1 MAKKGIDSTFLH
13 YGIKRDDMEIIEQV
27 CVDSGIDADWM
38 KEKILKV
45 YQEEKI
51 LKVYQEERKSDN
63 LDEKKV
69 AKIINKALK
78 SL

>member
-13 YGIKRDDMEIIEQV
+13 YGIKQSDMEIIEQV
-27 CVDSGIDADWM
+27 CIDSDVDSEWL
-38 KEKILKV
+38 KEKILKA
-45 YQEEKI
+45 YQEEK
-51 LKVYQEERKSDN
+51 RTDN

-69 AKIINKALK
+69 SKIINKALK

>member
-13 YGIKRDDMEIIEQV
+13 YGIKRDDMELIEQV
-27 CVDSGIDADWM
+27 CVDSGIDTDWM

-45 YQEEKI
+45 YQEEK
-51 LKVYQEERKSDN
+51 KSDN

>member
-13 YGIKRDDMEIIEQV
+13 YGIKQDDMAIVEQV
-27 CVDSGIDADWM
+27 CNDSGIDAEWM
-38 KEKILKV
+38 K
-45 YQEEKI
+45 EKI

>member
-13 YGIKRDDMEIIEQV
+13 YGIKQNDMEIIEQV
-27 CVDSGIDADWM
+27 CIDSDVDTEWL

-45 YQEEKI
+45 YQEEK
-51 LKVYQEERKSDN
+51 KTEN

-69 AKIINKALK
+69 SKIINKALK

>member
-45 YQEEKI
+45 YQEE
-51 LKVYQEERKSDN
+51 RKSDN
-63 LDEKKV
+63 LDENKV

>member
-13 YGIKRDDMEIIEQV
+13 YGIKQSDMEIIEQA
-27 CVDSGIDADWM
+27 CIDSDVDSEWL
-38 KEKILKV
+38 KEKILKA
-45 YQEEKI
+45 YQEEK
-51 LKVYQEERKSDN
+51 RTDN

-69 AKIINKALK
+69 SKIINKALK

>member
-1 MAKKGIDSTFLH
+1 MARKGIDSTFLH
-13 YGIKRDDMEIIEQV
+13 YGIKRDDMAIVEQV
-27 CVDSGIDADWM
+27 CNDSGIDAEWM
-38 KEKILKV
+38 K
-45 YQEEKI
+45 EKI

>member
-1 MAKKGIDSTFLH
+1 
-13 YGIKRDDMEIIEQV
+13 MEIVEQV
-27 CVDSGIDADWM
+27 CNDSDIDAEWM
-38 KEKILKV
+38 K
-45 YQEEKI
+45 EKI

>member
-45 YQEEKI
+45 YQEE
-51 LKVYQEERKSDN
+51 RKSDN